1 MTQWN
6 AWGRNTVMALIAM
19 VSLQTAG
26 AIHAQAEDKAME
38 RTITVSATGVVH
50 AEPDQARLS
59 SGVVSEAPTARD
71 ALTKNTEAMKQVI
84 AELKSSGIEAKD
96 IQTSS
101 FNVEPVT
108 VYGKEGQAPRI
119 TGYRVANQ
127 VSILVRDFSKLGAVL
142 DQVITVGANQ
152 LNGLSFEVSK
162 EETLKDDARKEAMA
176 NALRRAKL
184 LAEAGGATVGDVMQI
199 SEDVAYQGPRPFANV
214 RMAKAES
221 VPIEAGTS
229 ALEARVTVTY
239 ALK

>member
-1 MTQWN
+1 MTHMI
-6 AWGRNTVMALIAM
+6 AWGRHTAMALAAM
-19 VSLQTAG
+19 ASLQAASSSTA
-26 AIHAQAEDKAME
+26 IAEDKAMQ
-38 RTITVSATGVVH
+38 RTITVSATGLVS

-59 SGVVSEAPTARD
+59 SGVVVEAPTARE
-71 ALTKNTEAMKQVI
+71 ALTKNTDAMKQVI
-84 AELKSSGIEAKD
+84 AELKASGVEAKD

-127 VSILVRDFSKLGAVL
+127 VSILVRDLSKLGAVL

-152 LNGLSFEVSK
+152 LSGLSFEVSK
-162 EETLKDDARKEAMA
+162 EETLKDDARKDAMA

-199 SEDVAYQGPRPFANV
+199 SEDVGYQGPRPFADV

-221 VPIEAGTS
+221 VPIEAGTN